1 MSDVKYEYTRYQL
14 IFGNVAIL
22 LWIVVSAMAFWFYN
36 PLTFWLFLLFA
47 AFMVFAILRRLGCS
61 TCAYCKSCTM
71 GFGRLA
77 GWFFGKRST
86 KDLRNK
92 GGLAMVVIIYC
103 LLALIPS
110 AILAVSIFQAF
121 TVLKFAV
128 LIGILAISLYSIA
141 TWRKN
146 K

>member
-22 LWIVVSAMAFWFYN
+22 LWVVVAAMAFWFYN
-36 PLTFWLFLLFA
+36 SLTFWLFLLFVA
-47 AFMVFAILRRLGCS
+47 SMVFAILRRLGCS

-77 GWFFGKRST
+77 GWFFGNRST
-86 KDLRNK
+86 KDLHNK